1 MYYLRKHFT
10 RYHWLFF
17 VFSYVVL
24 QVAFSSGASLQRQ
37 FNIERG
43 ILAVENRISLDLAH
57 LSLPNPELNMAGN
70 ASQVL
75 HYLQEL
81 NEAIAA
87 QSLPVSIH
95 SLQTVVADTH
105 TSPKQE
111 IVRQLIAPEQ
121 TINLSLHV
129 EEPGWLSGL
138 SGYPLLLAGLLLI
151 LIRPYLKRKPV
162 PVTEH
167 HTGAIIPLT
176 LTLDLTN
183 KALALGNK
191 QVPLANKPLCFY
203 AALLNYCQQHP
214 EVRLCQHHQLP
225 DALLE
230 LADKYFLRL
239 VELGHTI
246 RKRPDFNANLEKML
260 SEIRAALDEL
270 LSEYPDLKPLYYP
283 PKATGEGSRSRM
295 HNFALTHLQPQRWDI
310 TGK

>member
-1 MYYLRKHFT
+1 M
-10 RYHWLFF
+10 
-17 VFSYVVL
+17 
-24 QVAFSSGASLQRQ
+24 
-37 FNIERG
+37 
-43 ILAVENRISLDLAH
+43 
-57 LSLPNPELNMAGN
+57 
-70 ASQVL
+70 
-75 HYLQEL
+75 
-81 NEAIAA
+81 
-87 QSLPVSIH
+87 
-95 SLQTVVADTH
+95 
-105 TSPKQE
+105 
-111 IVRQLIAPEQ
+111 
-121 TINLSLHV
+121 
-129 EEPGWLSGL
+129 
-138 SGYPLLLAGLLLI
+138 
-151 LIRPYLKRKPV
+151 

-167 HTGAIIPLT
+167 HTDAIIPLT

-214 EVRLCQHHQLP
+214 EVRLCQHYQLP

-270 LSEYPDLKPLYYP
+270 LSEYPDLKPLYSP